1 MVLQVVEVV
10 LGEEDA
16 ARAAP
21 HAVHLPG
28 KMVILREEGGAAQLL
43 GGGGGGA
50 LAVGLAVET
59 VRTLLLQH
67 GRR

>member
-16 ARAAP
+16 ARAAA

-28 KMVILREEGGAAQLL
+28 KSHIFREKGVAHAQLL
-43 GGGGGGA
+43 RGA

-59 VRTLLLQH
+59 VRTLLLQD
-67 GRR
+67 GCR